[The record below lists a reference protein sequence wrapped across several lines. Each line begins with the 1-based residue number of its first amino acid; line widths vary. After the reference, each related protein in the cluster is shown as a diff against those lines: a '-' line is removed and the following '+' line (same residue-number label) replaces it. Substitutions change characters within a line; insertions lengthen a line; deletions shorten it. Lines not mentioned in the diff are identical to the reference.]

1 MRDTAGLTSTTQ
13 ITITIQGA
21 NDAPTNIS
29 EAQLITITNPS
40 FEANALTNGSFITS
54 ASGWTTSGG
63 GSAGTFNPSTSN
75 FTSGDGTDGANVGY
89 TNNGS
94 LTQVL
99 STNFDSSRSYSLL
112 VDVGR
117 RIEMPA
123 VNYTVQLLAGG
134 TVIATRTGTTG
145 APGTWTTVALDVSG
159 ASFNALNGQPLSI
172 VLSSD
177 ASQASWDNVRLRA
190 TGGSSFTI
198 AENSS
203 NGSVVGQAI
212 GSDSDVSDAMTFTL
226 VNDAGGRFAIN
237 STTGVVTVANGS
249 LLDFESNTSH
259 NLVVRATDLG
269 GLSFEKTMTVSVSN
283 VNEAPLNITN
293 LNHNGLSVGD
303 ALVSANGQYRLSVQP
318 SGDLTL
324 KDLSGQVVWNTGTSG
339 SGLFLAIQNDGNVVL
354 YNGGT
359 PVWASNTNGAP
370 STGTPILGVT
380 NDGRVTIQDEQTGN
394 ILWDSSIGTLGT
406 LSSANF
412 ATAAAGNRVYV
423 HENAAAGTLVAS
435 FKAYDVD
442 HSSGFTYALVG
453 GRTDLFEIASG
464 SNLTVK
470 SGAAINFESNS
481 SFTVDV
487 QVTDAG
493 GLTLC

>member
-1 MRDTAGLTSTTQ
+1 M
-13 ITITIQGA
+13 
-21 NDAPTNIS
+21 
-29 EAQLITITNPS
+29 
-40 FEANALTNGSFITS
+40 
-54 ASGWTTSGG
+54 
-63 GSAGTFNPSTSN
+63 
-75 FTSGDGTDGANVGY
+75 
-89 TNNGS
+89 
-94 LTQVL
+94 
-99 STNFDSSRSYSLL
+99 
-112 VDVGR
+112 
-117 RIEMPA
+117 
-123 VNYTVQLLAGG
+123 
-134 TVIATRTGTTG
+134 
-145 APGTWTTVALDVSG
+145 ALDVSG

-190 TGGSSFTI
+190 TGGASFTI

-226 VNDAGGRFAIN
+226 VDDAGGRFAIN

-339 SGLFLAIQNDGNVVL
+339 SGLFLAIQNDGNVVCITVARRFGHRIPMERL
-354 YNGGT
+354 VRY
-359 PVWASNTNGAP
+359 A
-370 STGTPILGVT
+370 
-380 NDGRVTIQDEQTGN
+380 
-394 ILWDSSIGTLGT
+394 DSWC
-406 LSSANF
+406 
-412 ATAAAGNRVYV
+412 
-423 HENAAAGTLVAS
+423 H
-435 FKAYDVD
+435 
-442 HSSGFTYALVG
+442 
-453 GRTDLFEIASG
+453 
-464 SNLTVK
+464 
-470 SGAAINFESNS
+470 
-481 SFTVDV
+481 
-487 QVTDAG
+487 Q
-493 GLTLC
+493 